1 MHSEIKLRDALSI
14 PVCQTCISYKV
25 PPRVPNPEFFVF
37 KVLYNFVI
45 YFQVTQEVAQI
56 LKTKGYMLTCR
67 GTISVKGKG
76 DMVTYF
82 LDAMAPKE

>member
-1 MHSEIKLRDALSI
+1 MGFFNLIHSYEMYN
-14 PVCQTCISYKV
+14 YKTH
-25 PPRVPNPEFFVF
+25 
-37 KVLYNFVI
+37 YI
-45 YFQVTQEVAQI
+45 T
-56 LKTKGYMLTCR
+56 GYMLTCR

>member
-1 MHSEIKLRDALSI
+1 M
-14 PVCQTCISYKV
+14 
-25 PPRVPNPEFFVF
+25 
-37 KVLYNFVI
+37 
-45 YFQVTQEVAQI
+45 TQEVAQI

-82 LDAMAPKE
+82 LDAMAPKEWRCDFYPNRTIFGRNIY

>member
-1 MHSEIKLRDALSI
+1 VAG
-14 PVCQTCISYKV
+14 
-25 PPRVPNPEFFVF
+25 
-37 KVLYNFVI
+37 VI
-45 YFQVTQEVAQI
+45 GAKKPQYDIWGNAVNVASRMDSTGMVGKIQVTQEVAQI
-56 LKTKGYMLTCR
+56 LKMKGYMLTCR